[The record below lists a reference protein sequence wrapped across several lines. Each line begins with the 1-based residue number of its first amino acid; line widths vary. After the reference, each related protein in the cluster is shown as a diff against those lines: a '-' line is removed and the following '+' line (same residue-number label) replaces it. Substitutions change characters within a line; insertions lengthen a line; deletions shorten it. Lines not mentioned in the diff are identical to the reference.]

1 VTLTA
6 TSALLALGASL
17 LVGAAP
23 RVVLTAPGHTPTIG
37 THWNYTVAVTENGRP
52 VAARISAEI
61 LDPIGDVHPVK
72 FGTTTK
78 NITNWPIKGTFR
90 DFIAWPADSR
100 GIPLTFRVIVRVGA
114 VKRTD
119 SYTVTPRG

>member
-6 TSALLALGASL
+6 TSALLALSASV

-23 RVVLTAPGHTPTIG
+23 KLVLTAPGHTPTIG
-37 THWNYTVAVTENGRP
+37 THWNYSLAVTEKGTP
-52 VAARISAEI
+52 VAARISAQI
-61 LDPIGDVHPVK
+61 IDPIGGVHPVQ
-72 FGTTTK
+72 FGTSTK

-90 DFIAWPADSR
+90 DFIVWPADSR
-100 GIPLTFRVIVRVGA
+100 GVPLTFRVIVRVGA

-119 SYTVTPRG
+119 NYAVTPRG